1 MNPVIWML
9 VASTVATAALLIDRR
24 RKSRPLSLDDWA
36 EQQGRPV
43 IREVELSLLS
53 EVEPLALLP
62 EVFGVERFLPARS
75 ETEAALF
82 LCLCGRG
89 HRPQSVL
96 LAVLS
101 APDWLPHLRILPKSV
116 RDVPSHLGYVQ
127 KESTALPPSYRVE
140 AFAELDPVLIGAT
153 ASVLPFAGSPLRIE
167 LRPGRILVAIDQS
180 DGDGASLLLEHSQA
194 LLSALLS
201 LRP

>member
-9 VASTVATAALLIDRR
+9 VALTVATAALLIDRR

-43 IREVELSLLS
+43 IREVELALLS

-89 HRPQSVL
+89 HRPQSML

-101 APDWLPHLRILPKSV
+101 APDWLPHLRILPKECW
-116 RDVPSHLGYVQ
+116 RCP
-127 KESTALPPSYRVE
+127 KPPGICAEGIDCSASFHRVE
-140 AFAELDPVLIGAT
+140 AFAELDPAPIGAT
-153 ASVLPFAGSPLRIE
+153 ASVLPLRVHRCGSSCVRT
-167 LRPGRILVAIDQS
+167 
-180 DGDGASLLLEHSQA
+180 HSGGHR
-194 LLSALLS
+194 SE
-201 LRP
+201 